1 MYRKLQTDQEKHL
14 SMATLGRGVELKAS
28 EIPGA
33 GRGLFATRPFAT
45 GYPVTCYE
53 GEHLSRIE
61 VDAMDIGKQTHVR
74 VVAAHHA
81 YIDGRLNPV
90 RDGLGGASWAND
102 RSYYKARDGT
112 WTKRKGEGG
121 MNNTKY
127 DIWNNELRIVA
138 TRPIAIGDEIT
149 TSYGSTYWTRANDE
163 IQVRVERKKERARR
177 ARRTRRPRRTRRA
190 TSAERPER
198 MFN

>member
-1 MYRKLQTDQEKHL
+1 MYRKLQTDSEKHL

-28 EIPGA
+28 GIPGA
-33 GRGLFATRPFAT
+33 GRGLFATRPFET

-61 VDAMDIGKQTHVR
+61 VAAMDIGKQTHVR
-74 VVAAHHA
+74 VVAAHHT

-127 DIWNNELRIVA
+127 DIWNNELRIAA

-163 IQVRVERKKERARR
+163 IQVRVERSAKKRKGKKNKTGNKRR
-177 ARRTRRPRRTRRA
+177 KT
-190 TSAERPER
+190 
-198 MFN
+198 

>member
-61 VDAMDIGKQTHVR
+61 VAAMDIGKQTHVR

-163 IQVRVERKKERARR
+163 IQVRVERSAKERKGKKGKKNKKAKKNKKGNKRR
-177 ARRTRRPRRTRRA
+177 KT
-190 TSAERPER
+190 
-198 MFN
+198 